1 MMNTKETIRNREENK
16 KILWKEQL
24 NKDTKEYNRGNCRKK
39 VEKKRNQ
46 NKKENTKDKKKGDK
60 KNSHKETANKNT
72 PIAHINTSTHENK
85 SSSIISSSEMAT
97 SLAIFSSS
105 SRRGV

>member
-39 VEKKRNQ
+39 VEKK
-46 NKKENTKDKKKGDK
+46 KEIRIKRKIQRTKKG
-60 KNSHKETANKNT
+60 
-72 PIAHINTSTHENK
+72 
-85 SSSIISSSEMAT
+85 
-97 SLAIFSSS
+97 
-105 SRRGV
+105 

>member
-39 VEKKRNQ
+39 VEKK
-46 NKKENTKDKKKGDK
+46 KK
-60 KNSHKETANKNT
+60 
-72 PIAHINTSTHENK
+72 
-85 SSSIISSSEMAT
+85 SE
-97 SLAIFSSS
+97 
-105 SRRGV
+105 